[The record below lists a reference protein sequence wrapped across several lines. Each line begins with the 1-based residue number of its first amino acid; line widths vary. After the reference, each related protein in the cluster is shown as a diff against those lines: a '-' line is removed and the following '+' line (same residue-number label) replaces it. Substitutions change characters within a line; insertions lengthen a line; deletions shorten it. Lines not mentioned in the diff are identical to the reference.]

1 MKLSSFNQPVQG
13 LRGLSIFLVF
23 LSHWYA
29 GLLAADL
36 LAPELLQRGIG
47 LFNLGKYGVEIF
59 FMISGFVIVKSL
71 QRHRDIRSF
80 VIDRVARIYPL
91 FLVLHLAVF
100 TAGPLVGHKF
110 FAGVDAVGWLYRFA
124 VNLLLLP
131 GVFDLPLAQLVAW
144 SLSYEV
150 AFYALAVL
158 AMALAG
164 SSAGWRARAGWVGWM
179 VAAAGLLWFHP
190 RTLFFLPGVA
200 AALWSVSIRGLVGQL
215 PGVAAVAG
223 LVLFL
228 GLWPRLGLSG
238 GATLGDF
245 GANLALWVACVAGG
259 LGGTYFF
266 WHAAL
271 VESWVSR
278 LLGSRLMTW
287 FGDMSYS
294 FYLWHLF
301 VIVGLRP
308 VFRLWVMPVTG
319 PVVGFWLFGASAL
332 VLATVVSWWSRR
344 WLELRA
350 GDWTKAWLRRRCS
363 PAGTDRPA

>member
-1 MKLSSFNQPVQG
+1 MKQSALNQPVQG
-13 LRGLSIFLVF
+13 LRGLSILLVF

-36 LAPELLQRGIG
+36 LAPELVRQGVG

-71 QRHRDIRSF
+71 RRHGDVRSF

-110 FAGVDAVGWLYRFA
+110 FDGVDTAGWIYLFT
-124 VNLLLLP
+124 VNGLLLP

-150 AFYALAVL
+150 AFYALAVAPMML
-158 AMALAG
+158 TG
-164 SSAGWRARAGWVGWM
+164 RSSGWLGRLCWAGWVL
-179 VAAAGLLWFHP
+179 VAAGLAWFHP

-200 AALWSVSIRGLVGQL
+200 AALWSAPIRGAVSKL
-215 PGVAAVAG
+215 PAVAAVAG

-228 GLWPRLGLSG
+228 GLWPRLGLAG

-245 GANLALWVACVAGG
+245 GADFALWACCLAGG
-259 LGGTYFF
+259 LGGALFF
-266 WHAAL
+266 WHAGL
-271 VESWVSR
+271 IESWLAR
-278 LLGSRLMTW
+278 LLGSRLMAG
-287 FGDMSYS
+287 FGDLSYS

-308 VFRLWVMPVTG
+308 VFRVWVMPMTG
-319 PVVGFWLFGASAL
+319 SVAGFWLFGATAL
-332 VLATVVSWWSRR
+332 ALATMVSWWSRR
-344 WLELRA
+344 WLEVRA
-350 GDWTKAWLRRRCS
+350 GDWTKAWLRRCFA
-363 PAGTDRPA
+363 PAETRG